1 MSTIAVRP
9 PEYFPNLSFLALG
22 LRADILVLADTFQY
36 SRQSHQNRAALRN
49 PQGWQWISVPLKTRG
64 PDCPVRDAEIENREP
79 WQRKHWRAMEY
90 NYRSTPYFEFFE
102 PDLEPLMRDEWTYLG
117 ALTCASVEFVFEQF
131 GVTVDVRRAS
141 ALPGA
146 PDSLEAVVRAAA
158 GKGAAPGAAAG
169 KDDVSGASGPPV
181 TLLSPPDAAPHDAG
195 SGYDVQVL
203 SVEEP
208 EYRQNFEGFESG
220 MSAVD
225 LLFNYGPEGLHFV
238 TDNINV
244 ESLESASP

>member
-1 MSTIAVRP
+1 MNTIAVRP

-22 LRADILVLADTFQY
+22 LRADVLVLADTFQY

-64 PDCPVRDAEIENREP
+64 PDCAVRDAEIENREP

-102 PDLEPLMRDEWTYLG
+102 PELEPLMRDEWTTLG
-117 ALTCASVEFVFEQF
+117 ALTCATVEFVFEQF
-131 GVTVDVRRAS
+131 GLTVDVRRAS
-141 ALPGA
+141 ALPDA
-146 PDSLEAVVRAAA
+146 PDSLEKVVRAVDS
-158 GKGAAPGAAAG
+158 P
-169 KDDVSGASGPPV
+169 
-181 TLLSPPDAAPHDAG
+181 TTILSPPDAAPHDAG

-203 SVEEP
+203 SVNEP
-208 EYRQNFEGFESG
+208 EYRQNFEGFEPG

-238 TDNINV
+238 TENINV
-244 ESLESASP
+244 DSLESASP